1 MGWIKGLSQK
11 IRALFTDSD
20 GYFPYGNSYVYS
32 PSPEFNQ
39 NLQDTEKILK
49 VLNSPA
55 VLKVFALQCDLFS
68 LGKFY
73 VYKGEKE
80 IPDDPFIAMMQKP
93 NPFQGCAQLLWDF
106 MFWNMIGTAY
116 IYVDSAV
123 VSDENKIYLLDHSKM
138 EFPDELDE
146 MKDKLV
152 LSKNTLAKL
161 DKVIVKYRFE
171 DGSSTNLNLKNIIS
185 ISDLTNGVGNWFK
198 SPSRLEALHKIISN
212 SEAALEAKNINVRYT
227 GKFMVAGKADID
239 NPTHKIMGEEEKQD
253 IETKMNGSKSVHGVK
268 SMVEVKRFV
277 ENMANLKLDDAYLAD
292 YYLIGSMYN
301 IPRDV
306 LEAYQSSTYEN
317 QEKARASHV
326 SYTLDPKGCTLT
338 EGFSNFFKY
347 TDKRIVIDWSH
358 LPFMQVMEADR
369 VKVLKQK
376 SDIFCSLLD
385 QGVSI
390 DEVNKF
396 LDTDF
401 KTGAKNERQRIN
413 IGQN

>member
-161 DKVIVKYRFE
+161 DKVKVKYRFE
-171 DGSSTNLNLKNIIS
+171 DGSSTDLNLKNIIS

-326 SYTLDPKGCTLT
+326 SYTLDPKGCALT

-401 KTGAKNERQRIN
+401 KTGAKNERQRIS